1 MSVRIAHSVTVHAGL
16 TVRDELIVRFE
27 QIVGS
32 DGARAAMA
40 A

>member
-1 MSVRIAHSVTVHAGL
+1 MSVRIAHSVTVHDGL
-16 TVRDELIVRFE
+16 TVRFE

-32 DGARAAMA
+32 DGVRAAMA